1 MTNMSDCTTSLERVL
16 AAVELSKR
24 DRVPVIPQVTYAT
37 SQLLG
42 LKFYEPMF
50 DASLMAKALF
60 EGYKRFGYDGI
71 YVGWE
76 SSFNLMAEAMGCK
89 LRIVEDANPSID
101 ERIVN
106 SRKDVENIVLPYPE
120 KDGRLPI
127 YLEAIDLLKLTV
139 EERVPLLS
147 YVPGPFTLSGVLYGV
162 DSLMLDILRNPDFI
176 HELNTFTTLA
186 SKRFA
191 EAKIN
196 HGVDVVVVAD
206 PTSSTSLIS
215 PDMFEEFSLPYLKEV
230 ILSINEVEA
239 IPSIHICG
247 KTDLILEKMA
257 DTKAKIIEVD
267 SMIDLN
273 EAKKRVGD
281 KTCLMGNVDT
291 STLLSGNPSDV
302 EKEVKDCIYQV
313 GEEGGFI
320 LSSGCE
326 VPLNTPIENIKA
338 MVHATKAH
346 GVY

>member
-1 MTNMSDCTTSLERVL
+1 
-16 AAVELSKR
+16 
-24 DRVPVIPQVTYAT
+24 
-37 SQLLG
+37 
-42 LKFYEPMF
+42 
-50 DASLMAKALF
+50 
-60 EGYKRFGYDGI
+60 
-71 YVGWE
+71 
-76 SSFNLMAEAMGCK
+76 

-106 SRKDVENIVLPYPE
+106 SRKDLQNIVIPDPE
-120 KDGRLPI
+120 KDGRLPT
-127 YLEAIDLLKLTV
+127 YLEAIDLLKLKV
-139 EERVPLLS
+139 EEKIPLLS

-196 HGVDVVVVAD
+196 HGVDIVVVAD
-206 PTSSTSLIS
+206 PTSSTNLIS

-267 SMIDLN
+267 SMINLN
-273 EAKKRVGD
+273 EAKKRIGD

-302 EKEVKDCIYQV
+302 EKEVKNCIYQV
-313 GEEGGFI
+313 GEDGGFI

-326 VPLNTPIENIKA
+326 VPLNTPIKNIKT
-338 MVHATKAH
+338 MVHATKIH